1 MSIFKLLIHS
11 FSIIAIFKYN
21 VFLRSTFMILFL
33 AYLSKYMTNFS
44 IFLQISIVIFNLIIF
59 IVSLKKDELKNNLD
73 NLDKI
78 EDILH

>member
-1 MSIFKLLIHS
+1 
-11 FSIIAIFKYN
+11 
-21 VFLRSTFMILFL
+21 MILFL